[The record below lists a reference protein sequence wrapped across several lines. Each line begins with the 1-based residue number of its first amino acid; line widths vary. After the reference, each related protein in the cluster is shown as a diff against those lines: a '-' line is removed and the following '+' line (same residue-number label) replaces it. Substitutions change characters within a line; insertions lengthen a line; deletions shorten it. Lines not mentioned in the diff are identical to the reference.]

1 LAVCEETQ
9 QLFIADRG
17 LKCIWRVDV
26 ASNYTVSKFIDTPHG
41 PWALSVRAS
50 RLTVSYDH
58 LNYELHVYS
67 VDNGKKILHVPLTF
81 KTYYAIEYSPGTFLV
96 CHEISGVP
104 DGRQHSVSFLDHHGN
119 VTKTYQGPIHV
130 NKPRD
135 LTVDSAGRILV
146 ADHYGDRVAILDSKL
161 NFLHEW
167 NYIEHVNRIFYAG
180 QIGQLFVGLEDNG
193 VEVIKWTNGSA
204 RFENDTG
211 V

>member
-1 LAVCEETQ
+1 
-9 QLFIADRG
+9 
-17 LKCIWRVDV
+17 
-26 ASNYTVSKFIDTPHG
+26 
-41 PWALSVRAS
+41 
-50 RLTVSYDH
+50 
-58 LNYELHVYS
+58 
-67 VDNGKKILHVPLTF
+67 
-81 KTYYAIEYSPGTFLV
+81 
-96 CHEISGVP
+96 
-104 DGRQHSVSFLDHHGN
+104 
-119 VTKTYQGPIHV
+119 VTETYQGPRHV

-146 ADHYGDRVAILDSKL
+146 ADYYGNRVAILDSKL
-161 NFLHEW
+161 NFLHEL